1 MVGFPYQLN
10 LIFLLDFVFFV
21 GDAPSAFRLGAVSEA
36 NVSCAVIVDVVAVM
50 CYNNFR
56 EGLPMTKLKYTL
68 KTDTLFKLLFTKY
81 QDLLKKFIAE
91 LLGIQYESIEQFI
104 IVNPDI
110 SPEELG
116 KKFCRLD
123 INMVVNGQK
132 VDLEVQ
138 VTDEGNYP
146 ERSLFYWAR
155 EFSTGINEGE
165 DYRELP
171 RTIVISILGFVQFLN
186 SDNFHS
192 EFKCLETTTHEPLT
206 DKMVLHYYELPKLS
220 PLDDS
225 DSGRD
230 LWLKLF
236 NAQTEEE
243 LEQIENMEVPVMS
256 EAIAAYRH
264 VAASDKFIQIEK
276 ARSKARH
283 DEAQAIGNAERRRD
297 MHWQSVVAEK
307 DAQIA
312 ELLAKLANAK

>member
-1 MVGFPYQLN
+1 
-10 LIFLLDFVFFV
+10 
-21 GDAPSAFRLGAVSEA
+21 
-36 NVSCAVIVDVVAVM
+36 
-50 CYNNFR
+50 
-56 EGLPMTKLKYTL
+56 MTKLKYTM

-81 QDLLKKFIAE
+81 QDLLKRFVAE
-91 LLGIQYESIEQFI
+91 LLGIEYESIEQFI

-123 INMVVNGQK
+123 INMMVNDQK

-138 VTDEGNYP
+138 VADEGNYL

-171 RTIVISILGFVQFLN
+171 RTIVISILGFIQFPN
-186 SDNFHS
+186 RSSFHS
-192 EFKCLETTTHEPLT
+192 EFQCLETTTHEPLT
-206 DKMVLHYYELPKLS
+206 DKMILHYYELPKLS
-220 PLDDS
+220 PLENS
-225 DSGRD
+225 DSGID

-243 LEQIENMEVPVMS
+243 LKKIEDMEVPVMS

-283 DEAQAIGNAERRRD
+283 DEAQAIGNAERRGEARGEVIGIEK
-297 MHWQSVVAEK
+297 MIITALQSNAPSEVIIAMQEIAEIT
-307 DAQIA
+307 DAQLNKLKIQAGIA
-312 ELLAKLANAK
+312 E